1 MAISIG
7 GLRMTKESIS
17 LVLTAITS
25 LLALFATIA
34 AWRSARASK
43 VAIEAQFL
51 SNQMEEYG
59 AEKMLYAL
67 RTLRNWKA
75 DKGDE
80 FERKWRQA
88 IEANDSAAHEVDRA
102 RRTVKFYFYKALR
115 LYQSGYVSKRF
126 LKDVCAVDEI
136 NILYDIVEPL
146 EYALNPRYDKNNFDS
161 LRKICG
167 RHGIGG
173 LIRPVPVPSIQEDK
187 EGKKTD
193 E

>member
-1 MAISIG
+1 MSTASIG
-7 GLRMTKESIS
+7 LG
-17 LVLTAITS
+17 LTAIS
-25 LLALFATIA
+25 ALGALFAAIA
-34 AWRSARASK
+34 AWRSARASRDA
-43 VAIEAQFL
+43 VEAQLL

-59 AEKMLYAL
+59 ADKMLYAL

-80 FERKWRQA
+80 FEGKWRKA
-88 IEANDSAAHEVDRA
+88 IETDDQAAQKVDRA

-126 LKDVCAVDEI
+126 LKDVCAVDGI

-161 LRKICG
+161 LRQICG
-167 RHGIGG
+167 RYGTGM
-173 LIRPVPVPSIQEDK
+173 LIRPVPVPSTQENK
-187 EGKKTD
+187 ESTLISR
-193 E
+193 